1 MTEQTPDV
9 RVELDPTPP
18 PPPRGLARALSAL
31 RHRNYRL
38 YFFGQLVNV
47 LGSSMQMIGQAW
59 FVLQLTH
66 SAFQLGLV
74 GALQL
79 LPVLLFSVFAGV
91 LADHWPKRAI
101 LIAMYVASA
110 AQALALWGLVFTHN
124 IQMWHLYLLAPLLG
138 LVNCLAQPARFAIVS
153 ELTGRDDLPNAV
165 ALNSTVM
172 NLARVLGPSL
182 GGIIIAASGVASLFL
197 INAISY
203 LVIVA
208 ALALMNPRE
217 LYVAPQRPGDTEP
230 QPVAWRSLRE
240 GFAFIWRTPALIL
253 AIVVVGLHL
262 LFSSNFNVLLP
273 LFATEVLHVHAEGFG
288 LMSAAFGM
296 GSLLAALVLA
306 WGKIKPTIANVL
318 LFGAVVCVLEVAFG
332 LSQSFI
338 PSLGA
343 LVIIGIGEEA
353 MVTLA
358 MTLIQLITPH
368 HLQGRV
374 MSVNILFLDGTVPPG
389 YLLTGWAASLYGAP
403 VTMLLGAALAMVV
416 VVLGWLFRKPAEKS
430 ALETARA

>member
-1 MTEQTPDV
+1 MTEQIPDV
-9 RVELDPTPP
+9 RDELLPTPQ
-18 PPPRGLARALSAL
+18 PPRGLTRAFSAL
-31 RHRNYRL
+31 RHRNFRL
-38 YFFGQLVNV
+38 YFFGQLINV
-47 LGSSMQMIGQAW
+47 LGSSMQTIGQAW
-59 FVLQLTH
+59 LVLQLTH

-101 LIAMYVASA
+101 LIAMYAASA
-110 AQALALWGLVFTHN
+110 AQALALWGLVATNN

-138 LVNCLAQPARFAIVS
+138 LANCLAQPARFAIVT
-153 ELTGRDDLPNAV
+153 ELAGRDDVPNAV

-182 GGIIIAASGVASLFL
+182 GGVIIAISGVSSLFL
-197 INAISY
+197 VNAASY
-203 LVIVA
+203 LVIIT

-217 LYVAPQRPGDTEP
+217 LHAAPPRPSDAEP
-230 QPVAWRSLRE
+230 QPGAWRSLRE
-240 GFAFIWRTPALIL
+240 GFAFIWRTPALTL

-273 LFATEVLHVHAEGFG
+273 LFATDVLHVDAPGFG
-288 LMSAAFGM
+288 FMSAAFGM
-296 GSLLAALVLA
+296 GSLFAALTLA
-306 WGKIKPTIANVL
+306 WGKLKPTIANVL
-318 LFGAVVCVLEVAFG
+318 LFGALVCLLEVAFAE
-332 LSQSFI
+332 SRFFI
-338 PSLGA
+338 PSLAA
-343 LVIIGIGEEA
+343 LAIIGIGEEA

-389 YLLTGWAASLYGAP
+389 YLLTGWAASAFGAP
-403 VTMLLGAALAMVV
+403 TTTLLGAILALVV
-416 VVLGWLFRKPAEKS
+416 VAVGWLLRKPAEKS
-430 ALETARA
+430 VLEATRP

>member
-1 MTEQTPDV
+1 MTEQTSDV
-9 RVELDPTPP
+9 RDELDPTPRQ
-18 PPPRGLARALSAL
+18 PRGLARAFSAL
-31 RHRNYRL
+31 RYRNYRL
-38 YFFGQLVNV
+38 YFVGQLANV
-47 LGSSMQMIGQAW
+47 LGSSMQTIGQAW
-59 FVLQLTH
+59 LVLQLTH

-101 LIAMYVASA
+101 LIVTYAAST
-110 AQALALWGLVFTHN
+110 AQALALWGLVTTNH
-124 IQMWHLYLLAPLLG
+124 IQLWQLYLLAPLLG
-138 LVNCLAQPARFAIVS
+138 LANCLAQPARFAFVV
-153 ELTGRDDLPNAV
+153 ELAGREDVPNAV

-172 NLARVLGPSL
+172 NLARVLGPSV

-203 LVIVA
+203 LVIIV

-217 LYVAPQRPGDTEP
+217 LHAAPPRPSDAEP
-230 QPVAWRSLRE
+230 QLGAGRSLRE
-240 GFAFIWRTPALIL
+240 GFRFIWRTPALTL

-262 LFSSNFNVLLP
+262 LFSSNFGVLLP
-273 LFATEVLHVHAEGFG
+273 LFATDVLHVGAPGFG
-288 LMSAAFGM
+288 FMSAAFGM
-296 GSLLAALVLA
+296 GSLFAALVLA

-318 LFGAVVCVLEVAFG
+318 LFGALVCVLEVVFG
-332 LSQSFI
+332 LSHIFI
-338 PSLGA
+338 PSLAA
-343 LVIIGIGEEA
+343 LAIIGIGEEA

-389 YLLTGWAASLYGAP
+389 YLMTGWAASLFGAP
-403 VTMLLGAALAMVV
+403 MTMLLGATLAMVV
-416 VVLGWLFRKPAEKS
+416 VALGWLFRKPAEKS
-430 ALETARA
+430 MLEAAQP